1 MKPSH
6 ILLRA
11 AAVAALAIS
20 FGAGCNRPP
29 QVTGENR
36 RIIVSLVTAV
46 SARNSD
52 WLKTNAE
59 LIEKERAAGKLSD
72 AEYQSFSAIVSQAQ
86 AGDWKSAETVAY
98 ALREAQEPT
107 AEDLRNLE
115 ARKLNPRHFVSK
127 TRVRSKQRR

>member
-115 ARKLNPRHFVSK
+115 ARKLNPRHFVAK

>member
-86 AGDWKSAETVAY
+86 AGDWKSAETAAY

-115 ARKLNPRHFVSK
+115 SRKLNPRHFVAK

>member
-11 AAVAALAIS
+11 ATVATLAIS

-52 WLKTNAE
+52 WLEKNAE

-86 AGDWKSAETVAY
+86 AGDWKSAETAAY
-98 ALREAQEPT
+98 ALREAQEPS

-115 ARKLNPRHFVSK
+115 ARKLGPRHLVPK
-127 TRVRSKQRR
+127 TPARSKQRR

>member
-6 ILLRA
+6 RLFRA
-11 AAVAALAIS
+11 AMALALAIG

-52 WLKTNAE
+52 WLKKNAE

-72 AEYQSFSAIVSQAQ
+72 AEYHSFSAIVSQAQ
-86 AGDWKSAETVAY
+86 AGDWKSAETAAY
-98 ALREAQEPT
+98 ALREAQEPS

-115 ARKLNPRHFVSK
+115 SGKRGHDHPVPKTPARPKGKR
-127 TRVRSKQRR
+127 

>member
-11 AAVAALAIS
+11 ATVATLAIS

-86 AGDWKSAETVAY
+86 ARDWKSAETAAY

-115 ARKLNPRHFVSK
+115 ARKLNPRHFVAK

>member
-86 AGDWKSAETVAY
+86 AGDWKSAETAAY

-115 ARKLNPRHFVSK
+115 ARKLNPRHFVAK

>member
-1 MKPSH
+1 M
-6 ILLRA
+6 
-11 AAVAALAIS
+11 
-20 FGAGCNRPP
+20 
-29 QVTGENR
+29 
-36 RIIVSLVTAV
+36 
-46 SARNSD
+46 
-52 WLKTNAE
+52 
-59 LIEKERAAGKLSD
+59 IEKERAAGKLSD

-115 ARKLNPRHFVSK
+115 ARKLNPRHFVAK

>member
-11 AAVAALAIS
+11 ATVATLAIS

-36 RIIVSLVTAV
+36 QIIVSLVTAV
-46 SARNSD
+46 SARNTD
-52 WLKTNAE
+52 WLKKNAE

-72 AEYQSFSAIVSQAQ
+72 AEYESFSAIVSQAR
-86 AGDWKSAETVAY
+86 AGDWKSAETAAY

-115 ARKLNPRHFVSK
+115 SGKRGHDHVVPKAPAGSK
-127 TRVRSKQRR
+127 RRR

>member
-6 ILLRA
+6 IPLRA
-11 AAVAALAIS
+11 ATVATLAIS

-46 SARNSD
+46 SARSSD
-52 WLKTNAE
+52 WLEKNAE
-59 LIEKERAAGKLSD
+59 LIENERAAGKLSD

-86 AGDWKSAETVAY
+86 AGDWKSAETAAY

-115 ARKLNPRHFVSK
+115 ARKLNPRHFVAK

>member
-6 ILLRA
+6 IPLRA
-11 AAVAALAIS
+11 ATVATLAIS

-52 WLKTNAE
+52 WLKKNAE

-86 AGDWKSAETVAY
+86 AGDWKSAETAAY

-115 ARKLNPRHFVSK
+115 ARKLNPRHFVAK

>member
-11 AAVAALAIS
+11 AAVAALVIS

-86 AGDWKSAETVAY
+86 AGDWKSAETAAY

-115 ARKLNPRHFVSK
+115 ARKLNPRHFVAK